1 MDAGPSTGSG
11 SPWGLV
17 FFFICLVIGGA
28 YFAGSETSLSTVNR
42 IRMMSYADDGDRR
55 AKRVLYILDHFDE
68 ALATILIGNNIMHIG
83 SASLATLMATRLWGE
98 GAVSVTSLVA
108 TLIVFFSAEMIPKA
122 CAQACSEKLA
132 LFVAPSLMFFMK
144 ITKPLVKVFTTA
156 NGWVKKLMGVKEEEE
171 PIVSEDELHA
181 IIENIG
187 EENGVDEDTAELV
200 QSALEFTDT
209 NVGEVFTPWDKVETL
224 QKGMTPAQIVE
235 KLEHTTHS
243 RLPVVDENGALIGM
257 LQIRKY
263 LKEYILKQGKVSL
276 LKVMDKPVFVRTGK
290 PIDEQLEIMSASRTH
305 AAAVQDENGRV
316 VGLLTVED
324 ILEELVGEI
333 YDEEDKGEAAV

>member
-11 SPWGLV
+11 SPWGLI

-98 GAVSVTSLVA
+98 GAVSATSLAA
-108 TLIVFFSAEMIPKA
+108 TLIVFFAAEMIPKA

-144 ITKPLVKVFTTA
+144 ITKPLVKV
-156 NGWVKKLMGVKEEEE
+156 

-263 LKEYILKQGKVSL
+263 LKEYILRQGKVSL

-305 AAAVQDENGRV
+305 AAAVQDEYGRV
-316 VGLLTVED
+316 VGLLTVDD
-324 ILEELVGEI
+324 ILEEMVGEI